1 MDRARVEERSVLS
14 PPASAPQQPG
24 DLDAREGQEACARSA
39 TRNRLSRHRSRRLLP
54 RAHPAVVVLAACCA
68 ALLHQDMHTG
78 LSGDVYFHLAAGRWM
93 LAHHSVIR
101 RDMFSYTVRGRPW
114 IADEWGYEVAL
125 AWLVR
130 ALGPVSFWLVS
141 AGSCSVALLLSA
153 ASWRRIGATGLW
165 IAALACVATSGLL
178 VGLAPRPQ
186 DPSYA
191 LFAGELL
198 LLRCARRDRRWLLAL
213 PPLLLV
219 WANIHGSFLL
229 GLAVLLLE
237 ILWSCL
243 ATSHAVR
250 QVAPALPTRAVVAST
265 AGSALATFVNPHGP
279 ALLGYA
285 LHVASSGRIAALVEE
300 WQPPDFHTPLLL
312 LLVAGPVAWLL
323 VTLGRS
329 RAALHLGDVT
339 LAVLLL
345 LATLQA
351 VRFLPYFVLAW
362 CAAASR
368 WSPRRPEGISSSR
381 LSLPLAACLAAGLVI
396 GGHIPPGAPLRGGA
410 AVDMPVGPASF
421 LLHRRGRVFTT
432 YWWGDYLVDLG
443 VPVFVDGRT
452 DLYAGTGVLAT
463 YLAVADLTVDPDT
476 VLARYRVRWVLW
488 DEHSALST
496 FLAEDPRWRAVLRS
510 GDAVVFEHLAR

>member
-1 MDRARVEERSVLS
+1 MR
-14 PPASAPQQPG
+14 
-24 DLDAREGQEACARSA
+24 
-39 TRNRLSRHRSRRLLP
+39 
-54 RAHPAVVVLAACCA
+54 
-68 ALLHQDMHTG
+68 TG
-78 LSGDVYFHLAAGRWM
+78 LSGDVYVHLAAGRWM

-101 RDMFSYTVRGRPW
+101 RDVFSYTVRGRPW
-114 IADEWGYEVAL
+114 IADEWGFEVAL

-130 ALGPVSFWLVS
+130 TLGPVSFWIVS
-141 AGSCSVALLLSA
+141 AGSCSVALLLAA
-153 ASWRRIGATGLW
+153 ASWRRIGATWLW
-165 IAALACVATSGLL
+165 TAALACVATAGLL
-178 VGLAPRPQ
+178 VGLEPRPQ

-198 LLRCARRDRRWLLAL
+198 LLRYARRDRRWLLSL

-219 WANIHGSFLL
+219 WANLHGSFLL

-243 ATSHAVR
+243 AASHTVR
-250 QVAPALPTRAVVAST
+250 QAPPALPARALVAAT

-279 ALLGYA
+279 ALLDYA
-285 LHVASSGRIAALVEE
+285 VRVASSGRIATLVEE
-300 WQPPDFHTPLLL
+300 WQSPDFHTPLLL

-323 VTLGRS
+323 VALGRS
-329 RAALHLGDVT
+329 RAAFDLGDVT
-339 LAVLLL
+339 LAMLLL

-368 WSPRRPEGISSSR
+368 WSPRRPEGITPSL
-381 LSLPLAACLAAGLVI
+381 LSLPLAACLAAGLAL
-396 GGHIPPGAPLRGGA
+396 GGHTPPGAPLRGGA
-410 AVDMPVGPASF
+410 AVDMPVGPAAY

-432 YWWGDYLVDLG
+432 YWWGDYLVNLG

-452 DLYAGTGVLAT
+452 DLYAGTGVLAA

-476 VLARYRVRWVLW
+476 ILARYRVRWVLW
-488 DEHSALST
+488 NEHSALST
-496 FLAEDPRWRAVLRS
+496 FLAEDPRWSVVLRS
-510 GDAVVFEHLAR
+510 GDAVVFERLERW